1 MATEEARACWVLVM
15 DTDDDDLPYDFR
27 KDAPADREDKPKRWP
42 PIWPWLALL
51 GLLAIVIGVIGGLAI

>member
-1 MATEEARACWVLVM
+1 M

-27 KDAPADREDKPKRWP
+27 KDAPADREDKPKRGP